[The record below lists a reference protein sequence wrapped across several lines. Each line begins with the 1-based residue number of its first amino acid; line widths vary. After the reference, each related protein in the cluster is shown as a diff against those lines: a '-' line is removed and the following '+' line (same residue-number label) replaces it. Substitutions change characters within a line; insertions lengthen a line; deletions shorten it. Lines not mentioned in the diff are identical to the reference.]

1 MAQRNL
7 DTTPAVSLPTT
18 DVKEARKSIIG
29 AVLATDMAQHF
40 NHLGRLKSRLEAR
53 QAGTPFSAA
62 DPLDR
67 QVSES
72 PEQWL
77 HVLSSTYLIHVL
89 GCIRSTRAI
98 NHFSTRCCSR

>member
-1 MAQRNL
+1 MCHIFIQF
-7 DTTPAVSLPTT
+7 
-18 DVKEARKSIIG
+18 KEARKSIIG

-72 PEQWL
+72 LTSAMAPC
-77 HVLSSTYLIHVL
+77 TK
-89 GCIRSTRAI
+89 
-98 NHFSTRCCSR
+98 